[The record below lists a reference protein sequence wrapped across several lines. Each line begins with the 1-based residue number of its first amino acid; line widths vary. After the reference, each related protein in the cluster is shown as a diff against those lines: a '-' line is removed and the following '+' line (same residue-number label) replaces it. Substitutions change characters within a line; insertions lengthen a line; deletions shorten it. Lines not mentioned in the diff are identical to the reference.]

1 MEPGFEKTAP
11 PKKLADDGN
20 RYIFPTGTP
29 APGSEFAPA
38 SPKATATPESF
49 VSNPQVNQAM
59 QAAAMESAQPI
70 DSSQVVTRQPIERGV
85 AGAPQAQGYGSTP
98 EALIMSGLKQGQ
110 DAASQSIGATDA
122 LMSKFEQ
129 DEAARKQREEQALS
143 EVRKKI
149 DETDKEVA
157 NFKWD
162 NRSVWSKA
170 STGQKVALAIGGFLS
185 SLNQKSAEAF
195 QGAIDTAITQDLEKQ
210 KEEYKSLKESGKE
223 KQSYY
228 GQLLQKFGS
237 EQAADAAMMSAK
249 MQMIQNKLKV
259 TADTAQSKIV
269 AANALKG
276 IELTN
281 AQIGDYR
288 AKAAKLATEQQAN
301 LLPGYQN
308 TITDKT
314 KRAKFEETLAQKKTL
329 DFTLNDLDKLVS
341 GAGEAI
347 PFTEKSD
354 RAKQLVQDAQ
364 LQMKEIKKLGV
375 LSGDDAKRLD
385 DYISAPSIFKSDARM
400 KAQIEGMKD
409 LANKALKA
417 QEYSLG
423 LKPIGAQIGRIK

>member
-1 MEPGFEKTAP
+1 M
-11 PKKLADDGN
+11 
-20 RYIFPTGTP
+20 
-29 APGSEFAPA
+29 
-38 SPKATATPESF
+38 
-49 VSNPQVNQAM
+49 
-59 QAAAMESAQPI
+59 
-70 DSSQVVTRQPIERGV
+70 
-85 AGAPQAQGYGSTP
+85 
-98 EALIMSGLKQGQ
+98 
-110 DAASQSIGATDA
+110 
-122 LMSKFEQ
+122 
-129 DEAARKQREEQALS
+129 
-143 EVRKKI
+143 
-149 DETDKEVA
+149 
-157 NFKWD
+157 
-162 NRSVWSKA
+162 
-170 STGQKVALAIGGFLS
+170 
-185 SLNQKSAEAF
+185 
-195 QGAIDTAITQDLEKQ
+195 
-210 KEEYKSLKESGKE
+210 
-223 KQSYY
+223 
-228 GQLLQKFGS
+228 QKFGS